1 MARIFGL
8 LAMVIAMAIGLYLYA
23 KQSQSIAGA
32 VPGGT
37 LKSAPEITG
46 VKGDLLSIANAERT
60 YMVSEGK
67 YATSIDDT
75 ASNRVP
81 QRFALWRP
89 APAKAAARL
98 KSRSTKPCRSN
109 LPTSFNITRW
119 SLAGSPSTSNVASLE
134 AREFWISK

>member
-23 KQSQSIAGA
+23 KQSQSIAGTA
-32 VPGGT
+32 PGGT

-67 YATSIDDT
+67 YASSIDELVNAHYLSIRGERPPYSYSIESSSTGFRVVATRSGEGGPSEISIDET
-75 ASNRVP
+75 MQIQSSN
-81 QRFALWRP
+81 
-89 APAKAAARL
+89 
-98 KSRSTKPCRSN
+98 
-109 LPTSFNITRW
+109 
-119 SLAGSPSTSNVASLE
+119 
-134 AREFWISK
+134 